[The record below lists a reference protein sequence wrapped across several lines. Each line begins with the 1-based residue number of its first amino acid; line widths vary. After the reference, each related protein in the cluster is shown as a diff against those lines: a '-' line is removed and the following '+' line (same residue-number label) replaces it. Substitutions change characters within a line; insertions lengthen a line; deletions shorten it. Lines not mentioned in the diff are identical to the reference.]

1 MFLTAVSSF
10 AGIESCDCRQTHR
23 CVRWD
28 IILSCLSICTSIFR
42 EKNKY
47 NTREGFF
54 CLRKIAFAESMD
66 AQRIKF
72 LKSNFTTKQLVKN
85 ILKNKN

>member
-1 MFLTAVSSF
+1 MIVDKHIAACVEISFCPVFQFARQFL
-10 AGIESCDCRQTHR
+10 EK
-23 CVRWD
+23 
-28 IILSCLSICTSIFR
+28 
-42 EKNKY
+42 KNKY
-47 NTREGFF
+47 NTREFFF

>member
-1 MFLTAVSSF
+1 MIVDKHIAACIEISFCPVFQFARQFLEKKTN
-10 AGIESCDCRQTHR
+10 
-23 CVRWD
+23 
-28 IILSCLSICTSIFR
+28 IILESF
-42 EKNKY
+42 
-47 NTREGFF
+47 FF